1 MSKPTSGDA
10 LLALLGMAV
19 EEPAVQACLVAL
31 AREMQPEL
39 DPDDSDE
46 YVDWIILNEIGLE
59 LGFEDEAYLRA
70 WDESMRREGRL
81 LLSQL
86 NFYADTEE
94 MQPFPWRLPFELG
107 FSDDREAVL
116 AKMHAFEDVRRSYIR
131 DAWRMPA
138 FDMTAT
144 YGANGA
150 LESVSCRLRCAPW
163 PPDPAAEASAV
174 LPEPAHFVRLFGLRW
189 SSPELRRGLA
199 LFGFDDRLA
208 QVRSRRVADLRISH
222 GLQLHFVP
230 SGRLASADQR
240 LPNSP
245 AFSAVQYLSEREL
258 DARQWRGAL
267 PFGLRFDDTQADLM
281 RKVGAAPAR
290 QADGDL
296 SGLAEW
302 HFPAYIL
309 YVLYSN
315 LENRLLRIAL
325 MTPEA
330 L

>member
-1 MSKPTSGDA
+1 MSRAISGDA
-10 LLALLGMAV
+10 LLALLGMGV
-19 EEPAVQACLVAL
+19 EEPGVQACLAAL
-31 AREMQPEL
+31 ARDMQPEL
-39 DPDDSDE
+39 DSDDPDD
-46 YVDWIILNEIGLE
+46 YIDWIILNEIGLE

-86 NFYADTEE
+86 NFYADTEL
-94 MQPFPWRLPFELG
+94 MQAFPWRLPFELG
-107 FSDDREAVL
+107 FSDDREAVR
-116 AKMHAFEDVRRSYIR
+116 AKMHAFEGVRRSYIR

-144 YGANGA
+144 YGVNGA
-150 LESVSCRLRCAPW
+150 LESVSCRLRCSPW
-163 PPDPAAEASAV
+163 PPDPMDEAAAV

-189 SSPELRRGLA
+189 SSAELRQGLA
-199 LFGFDDRLA
+199 MFGFDDRLA
-208 QVRSRRVADLRISH
+208 EVRSEHVADLRASH
-222 GLQLHFVP
+222 GLELYFAP
-230 SGRLASADQR
+230 SGSLATADQR
-240 LPNSP
+240 LPKSP

-258 DARQWRGAL
+258 DARQWRGTL
-267 PFGLRFDDTQADLM
+267 PFGLDFADTQADLM
-281 RKVGAAPAR
+281 KKVGTAPAE
-290 QADGDL
+290 QTDGEVA
-296 SGLAEW
+296 GLAEW